1 MPTLTTRRQR
11 AAAERRRNSWKVAL
25 ALLGALGLHLVLLP
39 IIVWVAAHWPRTP
52 LKGVPPRAP
61 LQLTI
66 LPPTDAPPARPSE
79 PAAPYMRTT
88 EEQQADKKVEDPNFI
103 SDHDTLAASEQPATG
118 DQPLPS
124 QEGRKS
130 DAFEF
135 NNTNY
140 RPGPTPSEA
149 ASAAPAAAAQKKDEE
164 GKQNDAPAPA
174 ATPLPSKHR
183 APRQKSDAIS
193 SPDGALAAA
202 EPTASPEPPAP
213 TPEKAEDLAT
223 NVPPP
228 DKQMQ
233 SRTAPSNQSNPSIVP
248 NPGLPKKPGYQPMT
262 RQTVYKGNINN
273 RGKPAVQAKGNA
285 ARPSIS
291 RTSRTTV
298 GCAVVPTDE
307 RWDGRVVSV
316 GQDVGPLLRG
326 QFRTS
331 APGASV
337 SKRIEHERALGGI
350 SMGSVH
356 GRGHS
361 TYPPAGARRIA
372 GRTRWRWNWTSS
384 SWSNPG
390 RRRPGESE
398 FQPGNSERFERM
410 TFALPPVLANAFF

>member
-39 IIVWVAAHWPRTP
+39 IIVWVATHWPRTP

-61 LQLTI
+61 LQVTI
-66 LPPTDAPPARPSE
+66 LPLTDAPPARPNE

-135 NNTNY
+135 ANTNY

-149 ASAAPAAAAQKKDEE
+149 ASAAPAAAAQKKNEE

-174 ATPLPSKHR
+174 ATPLPAKHR
-183 APRQKSDAIS
+183 TPRQKSDATS

-248 NPGLPKKPGYQPMT
+248 NPGLPKKPGYQPLT
-262 RQTVYKGNINN
+262 RETVFKGSINN
-273 RGKPAVQAKGNA
+273 RGKSAVQAIGTPMGRYIKNVQDAIGA
-285 ARPSIS
+285 LWYYR
-291 RTSRTTV
+291 
-298 GCAVVPTDE
+298 TDE
-307 RWDGRVVSV
+307 KMDVLSV
-316 GQDVGPLLRG
+316 GQIKVHFVIDGSGRARQVKVTSGSG
-326 QFRTS
+326 TS
-331 APGASV
+331 A
-337 SKRIEHERALGGI
+337 
-350 SMGSVH
+350 
-356 GRGHS
+356 
-361 TYPPAGARRIA
+361 
-372 GRTRWRWNWTSS
+372 
-384 SWSNPG
+384 
-390 RRRPGESE
+390 
-398 FQPGNSERFERM
+398 
-410 TFALPPVLANAFF
+410 LANVSTGAIMDADIPPIPSELFDELPDHQMDMELEFEFIN